1 MYRDRPNLMIGFH
14 GCDESVRNNIV
25 NQPDKVKSSQELYDW
40 LCHGFY
46 LWENNYERALLRAKD
61 KKKRGSIVNPSVVG
75 VVYQLN
81 NCLDFTDSAFINLL
95 IQYYDLMKDELNFLI
110 KIYQKIKTY
119 LKTSLMI

>member
-14 GCDESVRNNIV
+14 GCDESVRNNLV

-40 LCHGFY
+40 LGHGFY
-46 LWENNYERALLRAKD
+46 LWENNYERALLWAKD
-61 KKKRGSIVNPSVVG
+61 KKKRGSIVNPTVVG
-75 VVYQLN
+75 IVYQLN